1 MSTVYGMT
9 DDVPWDEVGYI
20 ISSQY
25 RVTVLD
31 RLVRGPATPSQ
42 IAADSNSTIAHV
54 SRALKELRNR
64 SLVKLLVSE
73 QRKKGRVYGIT
84 GDAESVWRIIEAQEM
99 A

>member
-1 MSTVYGMT
+1 MSSVYGMA

-25 RVTVLD
+25 RVTVLN

-42 IAADSNSTIAHV
+42 IASDSNNAIAHI
-54 SRALKELRNR
+54 SRALQELRNR
-64 SLVKLLVSE
+64 SLVRLLVSE

-84 GDAESVWRIIEAQEM
+84 GDAENLWEVIETQEM